1 MDRYIRIYKESD
13 FDFQYKLDSAHI
25 NTPFKFIFFTTDINE
40 SSYECSFDG
49 EQYIRCTK
57 VDDESIVFHI
67 DGGVFECGNLRIR
80 KEYFIDSSSFE
91 DGICNSVDI
100 EKTNIYI
107 IEEGSNAN
115 SVVYCGSTLPNFDAM
130 LIEQNVERAMV
141 ILNEKSD
148 EIQEQMSYVILV
160 KDEMEDL
167 LDDATQWENRIENI
181 ENTYATQSYVQNKI
195 DAIDF
200 SPYPTFTDISSMGYI
215 TTIPDEYI
223 TQEELSANG
232 YLTQHQSLANYPTF
246 ADINNMGYATKSY
259 VQNKI
264 DAIPQPDLSPYATKS
279 YVANY
284 VATYAPQPDLSNY
297 PTYSYTNKN
306 YVSYSYLADTV
317 DDIVAGTVD
326 LSNYV
331 KKQELSAAGYITS
344 IPSEYITQE
353 ELSANAYLTQ
363 HQSLDD
369 YATKSYVVDYV
380 ATYAPEPDLSNY
392 ATKSYVV
399 DYVATYAPEPDLSAY
414 VTKDDLS
421 GAGYLTSVPSEY
433 ITQEELSA
441 NAYLTQ
447 HQSLVDYVT
456 KDDLSGAGYLTSVP
470 SEYIT
475 QAELSANSYLTQH
488 QSLADYVTK
497 NDLSNAGYL
506 TAVPSE
512 YITQAELSANS
523 YLTQH
528 QDISGKVDRSEL
540 SDYVSKTEL
549 VNQSY
554 ATQTYVT
561 SALNDYY
568 TKTETNNLV
577 SDSISTLESDIKS
590 YTATNYPTY
599 TYTKNNYP
607 TYTYTRANY
616 PTYTYMNNTLD
627 NRFSLL
633 VWQGTIDQYNALPD
647 HTTYYLYLISQ

>member
-13 FDFQYKLDSAHI
+13 FDFQYKLDSAHLS
-25 NTPFKFIFFTTDINE
+25 TPFKFIFFTTDINE

-107 IEEGSNAN
+107 IEQGSNAN

-130 LIEQNVERAMV
+130 LIEQNVERAIL
-141 ILNEKSD
+141 ILNQKSD
-148 EIQEQMSYVILV
+148 EVDQEMSYVILV

-200 SPYPTFTDISSMGYI
+200 SPYPTFTDISNMGYL
-215 TTIPDEYI
+215 TSIPCEYI
-223 TQEELSANG
+223 TQEELSSNG
-232 YLTQHQSLANYPTF
+232 YLTQHQSLSNYPTF
-246 ADINNMGYATKSY
+246 DDVSNMGYATQTY

-279 YVANY
+279 YVADY

-369 YATKSYVVDYV
+369 YATKSYV
-380 ATYAPEPDLSNY
+380 A
-392 ATKSYVV
+392 

-441 NAYLTQ
+441 NA
-447 HQSLVDYVT
+447 
-456 KDDLSGAGYLTSVP
+456 
-470 SEYIT
+470 
-475 QAELSANSYLTQH
+475 YLTQH

-561 SALNDYY
+561 STLNDYY

-577 SDSISTLESDIKS
+577 SGSISTLESDIKS

-633 VWQGTIDQYNALPD
+633 VWQGTYAQYNALPD